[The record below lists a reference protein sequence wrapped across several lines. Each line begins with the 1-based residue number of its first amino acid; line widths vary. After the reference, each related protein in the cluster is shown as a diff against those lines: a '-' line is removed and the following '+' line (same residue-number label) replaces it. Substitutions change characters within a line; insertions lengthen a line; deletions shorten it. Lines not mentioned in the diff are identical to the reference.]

1 MFDIGALEILV
12 VAVVALLIVG
22 PEEFPYLLR
31 SVGRTLGKIRRM
43 IGSVRDQF
51 ESEIEKTEKIREK
64 MQEELRISNLHEKI
78 EAGAEAVSGLSKSV
92 PAASSQPRPEST
104 SKEHKAPE
112 GQSATQAGDE
122 KDSSHATSKPSE
134 PT

>member
-31 SVGRTLGKIRRM
+31 SVGRTFGKIRRM

-78 EAGAEAVSGLSKSV
+78 EAGAEAVSGLRKSV
-92 PAASSQPRPEST
+92 PAASSQNGSEPP
-104 SKEHKAPE
+104 SKEDTAAE
-112 GQSATQAGDE
+112 DQSTIQNEDE
-122 KDSSHATSKPSE
+122 KGTPHSSSKPSE
-134 PT
+134 PS